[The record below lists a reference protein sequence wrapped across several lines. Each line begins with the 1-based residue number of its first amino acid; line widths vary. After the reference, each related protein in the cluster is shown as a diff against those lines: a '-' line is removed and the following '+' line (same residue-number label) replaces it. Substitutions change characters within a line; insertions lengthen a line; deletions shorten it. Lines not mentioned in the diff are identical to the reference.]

1 MKDDGIFLVV
11 VSNQWIGFSEINFL
25 SFIKTYVYVFAL
37 SHLPNMIKKLPGGH
51 QIDTLWDYQLIML
64 IIV

>member
-1 MKDDGIFLVV
+1 MKDDGIFLVI

-37 SHLPNMIKKLPGGH
+37 SHLPNMIKKLHGGH
-51 QIDTLWDYQLIML
+51 QIDTL
-64 IIV
+64 